1 MPQPLVSVIVPAY
14 NAAGFISRCV
24 ESITSQSY
32 PELEILLLNDGS
44 TDDTLAVCRK
54 LAAADSRIRVVD
66 KPNTGAADTRSC
78 GLALAHGEYIQFAD
92 SDDHLLPGCTANLVA
107 AMQRSHADLVRAPYR
122 MMVPRKDG
130 GYDTREYSL
139 LPAGVYNKVDY
150 LWQLTGNA
158 AAFYYGVLWNKL
170 YRRDLIIEH
179 DIRCC
184 TELKWCEDFLF
195 NMDYYARMSTACT
208 LDTPIYYYIKRKGSL
223 ANSYEAMAP
232 TRVFKM
238 RKAMY
243 EPYKELFESME
254 MYEKHRTQIMM
265 FFIDFARD
273 GGVPPFAPQEAEK
286 ACMQAHRREELLK
299 KRLNRVNAM
308 EHKSRIYKPGEHTN
322 WMPAQQRTQSQV
334 EE

>member
-107 AMQRSHADLVRAPYR
+107 AMQRSHADLVLAPYR
-122 MMVPRKDG
+122 MMVPRRDG

-139 LPAGVYNKVDY
+139 LPAGEYSKVDY
-150 LWQLTGNA
+150 LWQLTGHA

-170 YRRDLIIEH
+170 YRRSIVEEGGL
-179 DIRCC
+179 RCDP
-184 TELKWCEDFLF
+184 EVSWCEDFLF
-195 NMDYYARMSTACT
+195 NLEYIRRARLIAATAQPVYC
-208 LDTPIYYYIKRKGSL
+208 YVKRPGSL
-223 ANSYEAMAP
+223 VATQATLARTVE
-232 TRVFKM
+232 M
-238 RKAMY
+238 RLWY
-243 EPYKELFESME
+243 TSSG
-254 MYEKHRTQIMM
+254 T
-265 FFIDFARD
+265 
-273 GGVPPFAPQEAEK
+273 
-286 ACMQAHRREELLK
+286 
-299 KRLNRVNAM
+299 
-308 EHKSRIYKPGEHTN
+308 
-322 WMPAQQRTQSQV
+322 
-334 EE
+334 

>member
-107 AMQRSHADLVRAPYR
+107 AMQRSHADLVLAPYR

-130 GYDTREYSL
+130 GYDAREYSL

-170 YRRDLIIEH
+170 YRRDILADHHLQFTSEV
-179 DIRCC
+179 R
-184 TELKWCEDFLF
+184 WAEDLVF
-195 NMDYYARMSTACT
+195 NLEYILYANVFVSISKAGYHYVQNPQSICHTQ
-208 LDTPIYYYIKRKGSL
+208 INL
-223 ANSYEAMAP
+223 ASIVQNKLQ
-232 TRVFKM
+232 VF
-238 RKAMY
+238 RY
-243 EPYKELFESME
+243 YKELYTKLGLYDQVQPQLYKFLTAFSENAYPSGSPQKIIMD
-254 MYEKHRTQIMM
+254 MANHWGFGVLDASDKEK
-265 FFIDFARD
+265 
-273 GGVPPFAPQEAEK
+273 K
-286 ACMQAHRREELLK
+286 
-299 KRLNRVNAM
+299 
-308 EHKSRIYKPGEHTN
+308 HKTEPD
-322 WMPAQQRTQSQV
+322 A
-334 EE
+334 

>member
-107 AMQRSHADLVRAPYR
+107 AMQRSHADLVLAPYR

-170 YRRDLIIEH
+170 YRRDLIQMAHIRFEH
-179 DIRCC
+179 VVYA
-184 TELKWCEDFLF
+184 EDQLF
-195 NMDYYARMSTACT
+195 NTAVC
-208 LDTPIYYYIKRKGSL
+208 R
-223 ANSYEAMAP
+223 
-232 TRVFKM
+232 
-238 RKAMY
+238 
-243 EPYKELFESME
+243 
-254 MYEKHRTQIMM
+254 
-265 FFIDFARD
+265 
-273 GGVPPFAPQEAEK
+273 
-286 ACMQAHRREELLK
+286 HRRSRLLLHPEPAE
-299 KRLNRVNAM
+299 RMPYAGERGGHAAPPQPDVPHLQGNVHPAGRV
-308 EHKSRIYKPGEHTN
+308 R
-322 WMPAQQRTQSQV
+322 
-334 EE
+334 